1 MLTQVFDALA
11 GKRRQRTQTSHQ
23 AIDAAAKA
31 IAAGQAADVAALEH
45 DLHTTGMTIDE
56 FRALCETFAARGKK
70 FAELD
75 ALGAARRRVEKL
87 ERDIEAANKLHAE
100 ATERY
105 QQRHAALRAEAADA
119 SAIVSAG
126 QAAKAWLLDPA
137 NCPPS
142 LRDAYAEALAAE
154 EAAQVAVGDAEREVR
169 RLTDEIRSEAG
180 WLAQLLGEDAREI
193 HPPEMVVTQSQR
205 DRLSAARRE
214 KYDDHARRKTR
225 LEAQLGDANT
235 SVESARAALVE
246 AEAAVANV
254 RKRILAT

>member
-23 AIDAAAKA
+23 AIEAAAKA
-31 IAAGQAADVAALEH
+31 IAAGQAADVAALEQ

-56 FRALCETFAARGKK
+56 FRALCETFAARVKK

-87 ERDIEAANKLHAE
+87 EKDIEAANKLHAE

-105 QQRHAALRAEAADA
+105 QQRHAALRAEAAEA
-119 SAIVSAG
+119 GGIVAVG
-126 QAAKAWLLDPA
+126 QAAKEWLLDPK
-137 NCPPS
+137 NCLPS
-142 LRDAYAEALAAE
+142 LRDGYAEALANE

-180 WLAQLLGEDAREI
+180 WLEQLLGDDAREI
-193 HPPEMVVTQSQR
+193 HPPEMTITASGR
-205 DRLSAARRE
+205 DRLTAARRE
-214 KYDDHARRKTR
+214 KFDDHARRKTR
-225 LEAQLGDANT
+225 LEAQLVEANKA
-235 SVESARAALVE
+235 VEAARAALVD
-246 AEAAVANV
+246 AEAAVATI
-254 RKRILAT
+254 RKRILAA